1 MNKKV
6 LLIEDEMR
14 LHKMFEEV
22 FKQDGVDL
30 ISAYDGALGLK
41 VAEEN
46 YPDLIITD
54 IILPKKNGFEV
65 LKEIKSNPK
74 LEKIPVIVLTNLE
87 ESKDVEKMLSLGAHT
102 YLVKANYSV
111 PDILKK
117 IKEILK

>member
-1 MNKKV
+1 MKKI

-14 LHKMFEEV
+14 LHKIFEDV
-22 FKQDGVDL
+22 FKQNGLEL

-41 VAEEN
+41 AAEEN

-74 LEKIPVIVLTNLE
+74 LEKIPVVVLTNLE
-87 ESKDVEKMLSLGAHT
+87 ESKDVEKMLSLGAYT

-111 PDILKK
+111 NDILRK